1 LAKSSGSSRAN
12 LVIVESPTKSKTL
25 KKFLG
30 KGYDIIASG
39 GHIKDLPK
47 SRLGVDIEN
56 DFEPEYIT
64 IRGKTN
70 AIKELKQKA
79 GGSDNIYLAPDP
91 DREGEAIAF
100 HIANEISK
108 LKKKVYRVTFNEITK
123 KAVLD
128 GIQNAGKID
137 LNKVYAQQAR
147 RILDRLVGYQI
158 SPLLW
163 ETVAYGLSAG
173 RVQSVAL
180 KMICDREEE
189 IEKFVPVEY
198 WSIDADFEAAT
209 KQIFT
214 LRLTQIDGEK
224 FEISTGEDAAKTRAE
239 IEKQSYKVK
248 SNETTKTR
256 KSPPAPFITSSLQQ
270 DAFNKLHMSNK
281 ATMAVAQQLYE
292 GVEIGDEGQ
301 IGLITYMRTDSVRI
315 ASEAADAAR
324 ALIIE
329 LYGQK
334 YVPETARKYKS
345 SKSAQ
350 EAHEAIRPTVPSL
363 LPKNIKKYLSREQ
376 FRLYEL
382 IWSRFMASQMAP
394 AEFDVNTI
402 EVEGGRF
409 IFRGSKSKM
418 TFDGYTVLYNGDD
431 ENGKNGFPSVKPAE
445 KVKLTEVRP
454 EQHFTEPPP
463 RFNAGSLVKEL
474 EANGIGRPSTYAQII
489 SVLVDR
495 KYINQDKRRFS
506 PTDLGKTVNK
516 ILITNFPDI
525 FSEEF
530 TARMEGELDK
540 VEDGSYTWVETLN
553 DFYGPFKADL
563 DKAIKHKAKIKKQ
576 TEEKTDEICD
586 KCGSPM
592 IIKIGRN
599 GRFMACSAYPNCK
612 NTKSLENDVE
622 VIDEKC
628 PNCGSPMQIRRGKFG
643 RFIACSKY
651 PECKTT
657 KNIPTGVK
665 CPEPGCGGDIVER
678 TSRKG
683 KIFFS
688 CSNYPKCEH
697 SSWYRPV
704 NKKCDSCGFAYMVE
718 RTSKAKGDFLAC
730 PKCKAV
736 VQTET
741 PEPVTT

>member
-1 LAKSSGSSRAN
+1 
-12 LVIVESPTKSKTL
+12 VESPTKSKTL

-30 KGYDIIASG
+30 RGYEVIASG

-56 DFEPEYIT
+56 NFRPEYIT

-79 GGSDNIYLAPDP
+79 ENSDTVYLAPDP
-91 DREGEAIAF
+91 DREGEAIAY
-100 HIANEISK
+100 HIALEISRK
-108 LKKKVYRVTFNEITK
+108 NKNILRATFNEITK
-123 KAVLD
+123 GAVLD
-128 GIQNAGKID
+128 GIKNAGKID
-137 LNKVYAQQAR
+137 LKKVYAQQAR
-147 RILDRLVGYQI
+147 RILDRLVGYQV

-163 ETVAYGLSAG
+163 EIVMRGLSAG

-180 KMICDREEE
+180 KMICSREDE

-198 WSIDADFEAAT
+198 WSIDADFEAGK
-209 KQIFT
+209 KQVFT
-214 LRLTQIDGEK
+214 LRLWQIDGLK
-224 FEISTGEDAAKTRAE
+224 FEISTGDDAAKTKAA
-239 IEKQSYKVK
+239 IESQSYRVK
-248 SNETTKTR
+248 SNDTTKTR
-256 KSPPAPFITSSLQQ
+256 KNPPAPFITSSLQQ

-281 ATMAVAQQLYE
+281 VTMAIAQQLYE

-315 ASEAADAAR
+315 ASEAAGAAKD
-324 ALIIE
+324 LIIK
-329 LYGQK
+329 LYGDR
-334 YVPETARKYKS
+334 YIPEKARVYKS

-350 EAHEAIRPTVPSL
+350 DAHEAIRPTAPAL
-363 LPKNIKKYLSREQ
+363 LPKDIKKYLSRDQ
-376 FRLYEL
+376 YRLYEL

-402 EVEGGRF
+402 EVESSPDPQHGRGNGGRF
-409 IFRGSKSKM
+409 LFRGSKQKM
-418 TFDGYTVLYNGDD
+418 TFDGYTVLYNGQDD
-431 ENGKNGFPSVKPAE
+431 VENNGFPPVKSGDNVRIA
-445 KVKLTEVRP
+445 EVRP

-474 EANGIGRPSTYAQII
+474 EQNGIGRPSTYAQII
-489 SVLVDR
+489 SVLLDR
-495 KYINQDKRRFS
+495 KYVTQENRRFA
-506 PTDLGKTVNK
+506 PTDLGRMVNK
-516 ILITNFPDI
+516 ILIANFPDI

-530 TARMEGELDK
+530 TARMESELDK

-563 DKAIKHKAKIKKQ
+563 DRAILHKAKIKKQ
-576 TEEKTDEICD
+576 TEEKTDEICE

-592 IIKIGRN
+592 VIKIGKN
-599 GRFMACSAYPNCK
+599 GKFLACSAYPKCK
-612 NTKSLENDVE
+612 NTRSLENEIELTGED
-622 VIDEKC
+622 C
-628 PNCGSPMQIRRGKFG
+628 PNCGSPMQLRRGRFG
-643 RFIACSKY
+643 RFIACSNY

-683 KIFFS
+683 KVFFS

-697 SSWYRPV
+697 SSWYKPV
-704 NKKCDSCGFAYMVE
+704 DKKCDSCGFQYMVE

-730 PKCKAV
+730 PKCKATIHV
-736 VQTET
+736 EIPQT
-741 PEPVTT
+741 VSAS